1 MMKLGGERKNGCCGV
16 EKKNG
21 EKDFRRGGI
30 GRVGEEHKSKWY
42 WVGGRDGECWVRV
55 EGERGVWGGS
65 V

>member
-16 EKKNG
+16 EKENG

-42 WVGGRDGECWVRV
+42 WVG
-55 EGERGVWGGS
+55 EGMESAGY
-65 V
+65 